1 MPRKTLAAPERLIT
15 DSEAADVLGVSRTT
29 VRRLRYTGAL
39 PTVRVGAVARIKE
52 SDLAAY
58 IAAQTGGAA

>member
-15 DSEAADVLGVSRTT
+15 DAEAADVLGVSRTT

-39 PTVRVGAVARIKE
+39 PTVRVGAVARIKT

-58 IAAQTGGAA
+58 IGAQTGGAE